1 MRILVR
7 FVLGVLAL
15 TAITPGLVAQRGMF
29 QAPELQGMWNP
40 VAGAGGSYE
49 TQSKTGE
56 KSHMDIFLLGKD
68 TLGGKDAY
76 WIEIAMPNPK
86 SPDSSFVI
94 KSLYSFDGTTLETSK
109 VIMQIGGRP
118 PMEVP
123 MQASSVHKI
132 TPDIRSKGTNVGAES
147 ITTPSGTFACEHW
160 RSEDGSNVWVSAQVP
175 PYGLVKSESKDGGSL
190 VLVKVITNAKDRIV
204 GTPQPMM
211 SR

>member
-1 MRILVR
+1 MKIFARL
-7 FVLGVLAL
+7 VLAGL
-15 TAITPGLVAQRGMF
+15 AVAAFTPALVAQRGMF

-49 TQSKTGE
+49 TQSKSGE

-109 VIMQIGGRP
+109 AIMQIGGGAP
-118 PMEVP
+118 LGGAVGG
-123 MQASSVHKI
+123 ASLPKN
-132 TPDIRSKGTNVGAES
+132 TPA
-147 ITTPSGTFACEHW
+147 TP
-160 RSEDGSNVWVSAQVP
+160 
-175 PYGLVKSESKDGGSL
+175 
-190 VLVKVITNAKDRIV
+190 
-204 GTPQPMM
+204 
-211 SR
+211 